1 MTALIVIEA
10 IVIVGLVVLVAG
22 LLRSHAEIL
31 RRLHALDAGEDPS
44 PVHMGATRV
53 SAGVGSRRNALPA
66 EIVGT
71 TPEGRSVSIAL
82 SASRGHTLLAFLSS
96 GCGTCAAVWAAL
108 RDPGSDLPVDRV
120 VAVTKSAED
129 ESISAVR
136 ELAPPTVTTV
146 MSTDAWREFEVPY
159 TPYFALV
166 DAASG
171 HLIGDGAAGSW
182 EQIVSLVGRSVG
194 DSRDGGR
201 TTRERLEDSA
211 EELRRAG
218 IRPGDPALYR
228 QPGDPR

>member
-1 MTALIVIEA
+1 MTALVVIEA

-31 RRLHALDAGEDPS
+31 RRLHALDSGEEPTS
-44 PVHMGATRV
+44 VHMGAPRV
-53 SAGVGSRRNALPA
+53 RAGGASHRKALPA

-71 TPEGRSVSIAL
+71 TPDGRSVSIAL

-96 GCGTCAAVWAAL
+96 GCGTCAGVWSAL
-108 RDPGSDLPVDRV
+108 SNPGSELPVDRV
-120 VAVTKSAED
+120 VAVTKSPED

-136 ELAPPTVTTV
+136 ELAPQTVTTL
-146 MSTDAWREFEVPY
+146 MSTDAWRAFEVPY

-171 HLIGDGAAGSW
+171 HLLGHGAAGSW

-194 DSRDGGR
+194 DARAGRR
-201 TTRERLEDSA
+201 TTGERLEDSA
-211 EELRRAG
+211 AELRRAG
-218 IRPGDPALYR
+218 IGPGDPALYR
-228 QPGDPR
+228 RPGDPT